1 MTGSARVLFAERTG
15 EIQYEARLSS
25 SCGAS
30 LISEVDT
37 GGNRGEREL
46 DLLPDRVYDLWF
58 MVVVAVYF

>member
-1 MTGSARVLFAERTG
+1 MRLDHLLSKEIER
-15 EIQYEARLSS
+15 
-25 SCGAS
+25 CGAS

-58 MVVVAVYF
+58 LVVVTVYF